1 MKHPPVTASPWVIA
15 AVVFWLAGAAL
26 IVAWAA
32 RVDHPLPSAPRSAA
46 P

>member
-1 MKHPPVTASPWVIA
+1 MNRPPVTASPWVIA

-32 RVDHPLPSAPRSAA
+32 GVDQPLPAPPRSAA
-46 P
+46 R